1 MKQIQDVPRHE
12 LAYHL
17 RRLQLIARE
26 VAYAKSE
33 ADMEFYTM
41 QFLRPELEKLE
52 QVIGATSN
60 ETSNS
65 N

>member
-17 RRLQLIARE
+17 RRLQIIAHE
-26 VAYAKSE
+26 VAYAKNE
-33 ADMEFYTM
+33 TDMEYYTM
-41 QFLRPELEKLE
+41 RLLRPELEKLE
-52 QVIGATSN
+52 QLIGSSS
-60 ETSNS
+60 ETCNS